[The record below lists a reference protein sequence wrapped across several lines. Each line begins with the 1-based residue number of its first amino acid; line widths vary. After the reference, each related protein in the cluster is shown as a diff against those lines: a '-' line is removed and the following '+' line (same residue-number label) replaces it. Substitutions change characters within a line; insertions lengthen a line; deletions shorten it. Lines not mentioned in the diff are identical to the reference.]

1 MHPVVHYQIFEL
13 VGSQLSD
20 FIRPPEKI
28 VDLVMTNWM
37 HVPIVQIVSKPKIKG
52 HLYPSVTYGYA

>member
-37 HVPIVQIVSKPKIKG
+37 SKLSQNPKSKAI
-52 HLYPSVTYGYA
+52 LMFELESENW